1 MLAAE
6 LRASTAKPSPVLI
19 WGALGGLAELLWW
32 SSLQTN
38 LNLRISYLR
47 TAEILTPKSRCLIT
61 GVQCNKG
68 RGCEI
73 LKLAFFMRLSN
84 SESRVTL
91 GFIIYS
97 VRAGQALL
105 VYRLQLSFLNPVRTS
120 TVHAACQALA
130 VTAGFLEIW
139 SLNLSSCRF
148 SPVLVCL
155 QGYSVFLSHGNG
167 ATAPGSEGT
176 GQASCVTLLLQ
187 LLLAVGCK
195 NFHLKIHASI
205 SLSKEAEPGF
215 WKHKRLFRLSGFK
228 FSAVPQSSV
237 GTNSISTPVP
247 DFSQGRGLRTH
258 SSAFSPPFFLSHRDL
273 QHWTA
278 QKF

>member
-38 LNLRISYLR
+38 LNLHISYLR

-105 VYRLQLSFLNPVRTS
+105 VYRLQPSFLNPVRTQYSACSLPS
-120 TVHAACQALA
+120 TCCD
-130 VTAGFLEIW
+130 
-139 SLNLSSCRF
+139 CR
-148 SPVLVCL
+148 
-155 QGYSVFLSHGNG
+155 
-167 ATAPGSEGT
+167 
-176 GQASCVTLLLQ
+176 
-187 LLLAVGCK
+187 
-195 NFHLKIHASI
+195 
-205 SLSKEAEPGF
+205 
-215 WKHKRLFRLSGFK
+215 
-228 FSAVPQSSV
+228 VP
-237 GTNSISTPVP
+237 
-247 DFSQGRGLRTH
+247 
-258 SSAFSPPFFLSHRDL
+258 RDL
-273 QHWTA
+273 ELKSQQLQIQPCPGVPAGVFSVPLTR
-278 QKF
+278 